1 MQQRKIMQQRKSQHH
16 KTENCGGFSLMEL
29 VIVVALSVMMVGIA
43 LSMFK
48 QGTDVSTVVTER
60 AQLQQDVRAAED
72 LMIRDF
78 SLAGAGLPYGG
89 VQLSNGGLSPR
100 YGCDQTGVCWV
111 PNGAGSGVNFPG
123 RRLNYVMQG
132 AGLGPA
138 LNAGQPNSDVVTVA
152 YSDTTLN
159 LPLYQVAFNA
169 TATLVTFT
177 VPVPAPVP
185 APVAINNP
193 VVGLVPGDLV
203 LFQSKDALGNLVQVI
218 GEVTGPVTVV
228 NPTTYQVPFAAG
240 DTLRLNQPGSTNDL
254 DDLIG
259 LPNPATAYRIQVIS
273 YYLSTFLNA
282 NGVAIPRLMRQV
294 NGQPPV
300 PVAENIVDFR
310 VSYDTY
316 DANGAVL
323 VNVKD
328 AGASTGLTPNFIR
341 KINIQHLMAK
351 KTLRG
356 NLGNVTIDLQTE
368 ISARNMS
375 FKDRYQ

>member
-1 MQQRKIMQQRKSQHH
+1 MQQRKTQHRKTKS
-16 KTENCGGFSLMEL
+16 CGGFSLMEL

-48 QGTDVSTVVTER
+48 QGTEVSTLVTER

-72 LMIRDF
+72 LIIRDF
-78 SLAGAGLPYGG
+78 SMAGAGLPYGG
-89 VQLSNGGLSPR
+89 VQLSNGGLAPR

-111 PNGAGSGVNFPG
+111 PNGAGLGVNVAG
-123 RRLNYVMQG
+123 RKLNYIMQG
-132 AGLGPA
+132 AALGPP
-138 LNAGQPNSDVVTVA
+138 LNPGQPNSDVVTVT
-152 YSDTTLN
+152 YSDNNFDLS
-159 LPLYQVAFNA
+159 PYQVSFNA
-169 TATLVTFT
+169 NATVVTFT

-185 APVAINNP
+185 PPVAINNP
-193 VVGLVPGDLV
+193 VVGLVPGDLI
-203 LFQSKDALGNLVQVI
+203 LFQAGAATGLVTVI

-228 NPTTYQVPFAAG
+228 SPTIYQVPFAAG
-240 DTLRLNQPGSTNDL
+240 DVLRFNQPGSTNDL

-259 LPNPATAYRIQVIS
+259 VATAATPAKAYRIQVIS
-273 YYLSTFLNA
+273 YYLSTFLN
-282 NGVAIPRLMRQV
+282 GTGGAIPRLMRQV
-294 NGQPPV
+294 NGQVPV

-316 DANGAVL
+316 DANGNLL

-341 KINIQHLMAK
+341 KINVQHLMAK